1 MKKRKDGYYRI
12 TKTVNG
18 KTHYFYGKTRAEALQ
33 KCDAFIERKDS
44 LYFKDVAEEWWEHHS
59 SSLAHN
65 STKNYK
71 AALRRAEKE
80 FGDISVTDITPSDV
94 SRYIRYLADMC
105 YSDKTVRTQLSIINM
120 IFRYSINYMDVNI
133 SNPARDVMI
142 PKGLPKKKITLPSDQ
157 DIQKVK
163 ESVNEE
169 FGLFAYMLMY
179 TGLRRGELLG
189 LRYEDIKDGFITV
202 DKSIYY
208 IGSVPHIKRPKT
220 ERGIRKVPVL
230 DKLSP
235 YLTKKKGI
243 IFNHLGE
250 YLPENIFLQK
260 WFLYRKTTGITCSP
274 HQLRHCFATMLFES
288 NISPKDAQYLLGHS
302 QISTTMDIY
311 TDIRKQRETEIK
323 ERVKSIDIG

>member
-12 TKTVNG
+12 TKTING
-18 KTHYFYGKTRAEALQ
+18 KTHYFYGKTRAEALR

-65 STKNYK
+65 SLRNYTS
-71 AALRRAEKE
+71 AYRRAVDE
-80 FGDISVTDITPSDV
+80 FGDMIITEIVPSDV
-94 SRYIRYLADMC
+94 SKYIRLLADQGFA
-105 YSDKTVRTQLSIINM
+105 DKTIRTQLGILNMIFKYGINYRDINM
-120 IFRYSINYMDVNI
+120 I
-133 SNPARDVMI
+133 NPARDVVV
-142 PKGLPKKKITLPSDQ
+142 PRGLPKNKVTLPSDE

-163 ESVNEE
+163 ESVTEE

-179 TGLRRGELLG
+179 TGLRRGELLA
-189 LRYEDIKDGFITV
+189 LRWEDIRDGFITV
-202 DKSIYY
+202 DKSIFYV
-208 IGSVPHIKRPKT
+208 GSVPHIKRPKT
-220 ERGIRKVPVL
+220 ERSVRKIPVL

-235 YLTKKKGI
+235 YLTRKKGI